1 MRSLLALAFIGPAL
15 AAAEP
20 RPPVLVELFTSEG
33 CSSCPS
39 ADAALAALA
48 RDRSFQAAEIIP
60 LELHV
65 DYWNELGWAD
75 PFSAPEY
82 TARQMEYARVFGD
95 DSLYTP
101 QMVIDGWVAGTA
113 SSAALR
119 KGVQEAAAKEKV
131 RLEVRVVSAKTGLE
145 VVVKPPPGVSGHLM
159 VAVSEDRLSSK
170 VERGE
175 NRGLTLAHAPV
186 ARLLVHDGPVA
197 AEHHVHLGLAPG
209 WKRDQLRIVAFVQQ
223 QGGRIVAVGTA
234 PVPPGR
240 S

>member
-1 MRSLLALAFIGPAL
+1 
-15 AAAEP
+15 
-20 RPPVLVELFTSEG
+20 TSEG
-33 CSSCPS
+33 CSSCPP

-48 RDRSFQAAEIIP
+48 RDRNFQAAEIVP

-65 DYWNELGWAD
+65 DYWNDLGWAD
-75 PFSAPEY
+75 PFSSPEF
-82 TARQMEYARVFGD
+82 TARQQEYARVFKS
-95 DSLYTP
+95 DSLYPP

-119 KGVQEAAAKEKV
+119 NGVQQAAEKEKV
-131 RLEVRVVSAKTGLE
+131 RLEVKVVSAKTGLE

-175 NRGLTLAHAPV
+175 NKGMTLAHAPV
-186 ARLLVHDGPVA
+186 ARLLIHDGPVA
-197 AEHHVHLGLAPG
+197 AGHHVHLALAPG

-223 QGGRIVAVGTA
+223 QGGRIVAVGSA